1 MSAASSVARTFP
13 CGARACGDDPGPPV
27 YALPAASAAAG
38 DQRLSRTDSPM
49 PPHPPPRASRM
60 GLVLFW
66 VYVSLYGG
74 FMALVLARP
83 DLLSLRPFGGVN
95 LAIIWGMGLI
105 LAAFVLALVF
115 MLLRT
120 DDR

>member
-1 MSAASSVARTFP
+1 
-13 CGARACGDDPGPPV
+13 
-27 YALPAASAAAG
+27 
-38 DQRLSRTDSPM
+38 M

-60 GLVLFW
+60 GIALFW

-95 LAIIWGMGLI
+95 LAIASGMGLI
-105 LAAFVLALVF
+105 AAALVLAVVY
-115 MLLRT
+115 MVARAG
-120 DDR
+120 R